1 VRTPRSGCDYR
12 HIPRHSIDADI
23 QERTDGGTEY
33 ERHDVRNYV
42 MHDEDFEIVP
52 LKLLITNPIAKP
64 LEIASLRRF
73 SQ

>member
-1 VRTPRSGCDYR
+1 
-12 HIPRHSIDADI
+12 
-23 QERTDGGTEY
+23 
-33 ERHDVRNYV
+33 